1 MASNCGNKQ
10 ASLAELCCHQHCM
23 WFEVS
28 IAGQVQQHDVCGA
41 ELWLTLQ
48 AAGVHPFSL
57 LLRSMPGFQ

>member
-1 MASNCGNKQ
+1 
-10 ASLAELCCHQHCM
+10 M
-23 WFEVS
+23 WFEVC
-28 IAGQVQQHDVCGA
+28 IAGQVQQRDVCGT